1 MTKIKQEAKIEFERQ
16 LDPET
21 SEYECFFHYTDEL
34 LFAAG
39 FEKGYEF
46 ASKNQNDISEESM
59 ITGI

>member
-34 LFAAG
+34 LFARR
-39 FEKGYEF
+39 F
-46 ASKNQNDISEESM
+46 
-59 ITGI
+59 